1 MTLSLNTARP
11 DAASTPT
18 PEAPRLLTP
27 GALWRRY
34 GVPRDLIYT
43 SIHAGSL
50 KAYDMGSPKK
60 SRFMVNPE
68 DFEAWMETRCVA
80 QGAQK

>member
-1 MTLSLNTARP
+1 M
-11 DAASTPT
+11 
-18 PEAPRLLTP
+18 LTP

-34 GVPRDLIYT
+34 GVPRDLIYS

-60 SRFMVNPE
+60 PRFMVSPD
-68 DFEAWMETRCVA
+68 DFEAWLETRRVVA
-80 QGAQK
+80 GSQK